1 MIKLQ
6 SAINQMSCHGRNIH
20 GSNADMDYVLAA
32 RQPIA
37 FVLLLGDYCGS
48 LFAVNA
54 FCRIDMRVLQS
65 PGKNAVI

>member
-1 MIKLQ
+1 MEGISMEAMPIWTMCGLP
-6 SAINQMSCHGRNIH
+6 
-20 GSNADMDYVLAA
+20 